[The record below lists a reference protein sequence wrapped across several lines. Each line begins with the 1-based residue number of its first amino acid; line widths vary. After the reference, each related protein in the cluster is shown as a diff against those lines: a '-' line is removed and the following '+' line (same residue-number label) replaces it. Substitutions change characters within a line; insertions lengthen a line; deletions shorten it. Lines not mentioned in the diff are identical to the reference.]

1 MIDCKSKVAA
11 GRESRWDR
19 KPYTPDSPLTISTS
33 NEMYEVEREDVP
45 SSESLTE
52 VDKLSRSLEIVS
64 VLALLGSG
72 SSTVQLDVGDQSSVG
87 DFLGTHELDELD
99 IVLGDTGLGEFL
111 DRESV
116 GTVVEEVT
124 TGQPRS

>member
-1 MIDCKSKVAA
+1 MACTK
-11 GRESRWDR
+11 W
-19 KPYTPDSPLTISTS
+19 
-33 NEMYEVEREDVP
+33 REDVP
-45 SSESLTE
+45 SSESLAE

-72 SSTVQLDVGDQSSVG
+72 SSTVQLDVGNQSSVR
-87 DFLGTHELDELD
+87 DFLSTHELDELD
-99 IVLGDTGLGEFL
+99 IVLGDTSLGEFL

-124 TGQPRS
+124 AGQL